1 MTTRIKATLHNPIPS
16 NPVVM
21 TQNPVGMTLT
31 HVNAIRKAV
40 AVSAMTL
47 PGPGMG
53 ARSRF
58 MMPKQL
64 LHRTFAKCRANP
76 AKGAVGASVFATLL
90 IQGGPD
96 FSEVPMPE
104 TQIEPYIYIFR

>member
-1 MTTRIKATLHNPIPS
+1 MTIRIKATLHNPIPS

-47 PGPGMG
+47 PGPGTG

-58 MMPKQL
+58 MMPRQL
-64 LHRTFAKCRANP
+64 LHRTFAKCRAHP
-76 AKGAVGASVFATLL
+76 AKIAVEASVYASLL
-90 IQGGPD
+90 IRGATGRFGGTYARNA
-96 FSEVPMPE
+96 S
-104 TQIEPYIYIFR
+104 